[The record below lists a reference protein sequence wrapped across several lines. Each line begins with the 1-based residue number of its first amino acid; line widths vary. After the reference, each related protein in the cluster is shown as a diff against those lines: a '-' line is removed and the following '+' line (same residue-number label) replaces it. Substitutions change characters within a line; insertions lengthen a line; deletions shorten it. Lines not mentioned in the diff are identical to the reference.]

1 MNKSTIFSNA
11 WSIARDAAAKFGG
24 SVKSFFAEALKMA
37 YRATELTVDA
47 LVKLGGSEWI
57 KGDYHRVY
65 FNGEA
70 LCEIIGLSYSTYK
83 TGNVSFAVLN
93 GVKISN
99 TKAAS
104 LRARLFTGKLWF
116 DVKTGEFASRD
127 MNEEIFETVVAAI
140 KK

>member
-11 WSIARDAAAKFGG
+11 WSIARNAAAKFGG

-37 YRATELTVDA
+37 YRATELTVEA

-65 FNGEA
+65 FNGDA
-70 LCEIIGLSYSTYK
+70 LCEIIGLSISTYK
-83 TGNVSFAVLN
+83 TGNVSFAVMN
-93 GVKISN
+93 GEKISN
-99 TKAAS
+99 TKASS
-104 LRARLFTGKLWF
+104 LRSRLFTGKFWF
-116 DVKTGEFASRD
+116 DAKTGEFASRD
-127 MNEEIFETVVAAI
+127 MSSEIFETVIAAI